1 MALSLEYIGKIILT
15 AVVIL
20 IGIGLIMS
28 IFGGVEN
35 PIVEQF
41 REQVRKLSGYIFAG
55 GEAYNICED
64 FNGKS
69 VTLEQFQALLQSIEN
84 NKCNAAN
91 VTILFSLTE
100 EDFSRIEN
108 VIGMKRKL
116 VVSSGQPKALGIGG
130 LLVFGN
136 AGPRPIKL
144 DDIIE
149 IKKTGFPEKDI
160 IISVIKQGCDPYDD
174 DCDVACSF
182 KEGIC
187 DENCYKDEQI
197 TGEQCNIDCVDVNKN
212 KTIDAGDYDDIC
224 DLDCYN
230 NDNDPN
236 HAYDPDC
243 VKRRKDFYDNVCD
256 PDSNGV
262 IDGICDPDCANN
274 TDENSPGW
282 RICDLDCDGTP
293 DEGNPY
299 GLLDDE
305 CYKCDGE
312 CNNFCS
318 PSCVK
323 DAKKGEAGY
332 DPDCHGK
339 CCGDGSCDQDI
350 GEDCST
356 CAKDCPPAASCGA
369 MATSPIPPGEDAIC
383 CPGAPNADEYKC
395 AMVPVNL
402 SEGSECY
409 CDAQCND
416 TMICTSG
423 HCCPEG
429 KVWNGTDCSEG
440 TDVLIVA
447 IKTNLEKVYSDAQL
461 EAMEDKID
469 EFVNALGEDGLGGI
483 FVYLDDDTN
492 GIIPGGPLN
501 PADSKNTAQIDK
513 VIDDLIIK
521 MKAKYLIIIGG
532 YNSFPQYEV
541 SVGGCRDP
549 HYRSFQTDDIY
560 ADLDKDNMPE
570 IPVGRIPDPN
580 NGDMSVILNALD
592 TYIALHKSGGLDISD
607 YVSIIMGE
615 PWSSGFCFVKDT
627 FGHWCPE
634 AGRCYLTNDVGPS
647 TSNNREFF
655 HLLIHG
661 GDFVPQT
668 FTGGGGYTLRSTDVP
683 NLEFKNAIWMMMPCY
698 SSFIKNK
705 QRTSDSI
712 PMQFLKYGG
721 AVYFGG
727 TLTQFGDR
735 LQNGQ
740 CPNIIGGDSYIGTLY
755 AMVASNFAPGVRIG
769 DAYLAGKKEYT
780 SIPEDSKHCHFR
792 QLHENQIYGD
802 PTLKIKNMW

>member
-100 EDFSRIEN
+100 DDFSRIEN

-197 TGEQCNIDCVDVNKN
+197 TGEQCNIDCVDANKN

-224 DLDCYN
+224 DLDCYD

-243 VKRRKDFYDNVCD
+243 VKRRKDFYDNICD

-282 RICDLDCDGTP
+282 RICDLDCDGVE

-369 MATSPIPPGEDAIC
+369 MATSPIPTGEDAIC

-395 AMVPVNL
+395 AVVPVNL
-402 SEGSECY
+402 SEG
-409 CDAQCND
+409 
-416 TMICTSG
+416 
-423 HCCPEG
+423 
-429 KVWNGTDCSEG
+429 
-440 TDVLIVA
+440 
-447 IKTNLEKVYSDAQL
+447 
-461 EAMEDKID
+461 
-469 EFVNALGEDGLGGI
+469 
-483 FVYLDDDTN
+483 
-492 GIIPGGPLN
+492 
-501 PADSKNTAQIDK
+501 
-513 VIDDLIIK
+513 
-521 MKAKYLIIIGG
+521 
-532 YNSFPQYEV
+532 
-541 SVGGCRDP
+541 
-549 HYRSFQTDDIY
+549 
-560 ADLDKDNMPE
+560 
-570 IPVGRIPDPN
+570 
-580 NGDMSVILNALD
+580 
-592 TYIALHKSGGLDISD
+592 
-607 YVSIIMGE
+607 
-615 PWSSGFCFVKDT
+615 
-627 FGHWCPE
+627 
-634 AGRCYLTNDVGPS
+634 
-647 TSNNREFF
+647 
-655 HLLIHG
+655 
-661 GDFVPQT
+661 
-668 FTGGGGYTLRSTDVP
+668 
-683 NLEFKNAIWMMMPCY
+683 
-698 SSFIKNK
+698 
-705 QRTSDSI
+705 
-712 PMQFLKYGG
+712 
-721 AVYFGG
+721 
-727 TLTQFGDR
+727 
-735 LQNGQ
+735 
-740 CPNIIGGDSYIGTLY
+740 
-755 AMVASNFAPGVRIG
+755 
-769 DAYLAGKKEYT
+769 
-780 SIPEDSKHCHFR
+780 
-792 QLHENQIYGD
+792 
-802 PTLKIKNMW
+802 